1 MRDFIPTIQ
10 DKLTISS
17 TTNILLSTSITI
29 DTNDEPMSN
38 IDQGHSH
45 ASVIQ
50 NENHQIPITITM
62 EVSTPSSLPN
72 SIIHNH
78 PSNNLHG
85 KDFTGAITTLH
96 QFIKTSFFVLPI

>member
-29 DTNDEPMSN
+29 DTNDETMSN

-50 NENHQIPITITM
+50 NENDQIPYHNGSIY
-62 EVSTPSSLPN
+62 
-72 SIIHNH
+72 SIIT
-78 PSNNLHG
+78 
-85 KDFTGAITTLH
+85 F
-96 QFIKTSFFVLPI
+96 